1 MATSSCLKSGWSR
14 PRRGSRSSR
23 QKRPRR
29 SSARCRERW
38 RCYRRSRTSW
48 TNRAIARRRR
58 CPVCWRACGHSATLA
73 SHKARGERGGSR
85 ALIPPGATM
94 MGVRARSA
102 QPTAAEPLDTV
113 VIEDQTHRA
122 RQRRRMFVSLAV
134 LAIVGVALY
143 VRLIH
148 LTAPGFNSG
157 GGVYTGRAGALAGV
171 GDYARNFSPFRAHP
185 LLLQTVLAMEFTI
198 VGHMSE
204 FMSRA
209 TVVVAG
215 VAAVFSTYLLG
226 RRMFGIAAGLGAAA
240 ALALTPYHVFISRQV
255 LLDVPA
261 GLAILL
267 AFAAL
272 YRYDGPTTRRWLY
285 LAAALAGIGCV
296 IKETMIVFAPAAG
309 VYLAWSKIL
318 KRTRV
323 RDIVLCGAL
332 MLIMLGPFISTRFL
346 YSGSGA
352 GGYIIYQLFRP
363 PNHPAWYFPVV
374 FWIFIT
380 PVATLA
386 IAYGVILA
394 CIRRTLADMLLL
406 SWLAVFGAFFQFW
419 PTKLLPY
426 AIILVPAMAI
436 LGARGLVD
444 LFLRVRERWST
455 WVATGA
461 AFVMALVVLGP
472 MVGPAVRAGDVI
484 RDSSFCGPF
493 TTDVEVQD
501 FAGGRETGLW
511 FADHTP
517 TNAVALTMG
526 PSLGNLVSFYGDRDF
541 FALSVSPDPKLRN
554 PAYRPIP
561 NPHSEIRQLEVQY
574 AVWDAYTA
582 DRSIGYSTRL
592 MDYEAK
598 YSGTAVFSV
607 WVDGNTVDTNDGP
620 PPPGAEVRIVVYQLV
635 GGDPLLTAQ
644 QDTGR

>member
-1 MATSSCLKSGWSR
+1 
-14 PRRGSRSSR
+14 
-23 QKRPRR
+23 
-29 SSARCRERW
+29 
-38 RCYRRSRTSW
+38 
-48 TNRAIARRRR
+48 
-58 CPVCWRACGHSATLA
+58 
-73 SHKARGERGGSR
+73 
-85 ALIPPGATM
+85 M

-102 QPTAAEPLDTV
+102 PPTAPEQGDE
-113 VIEDQTHRA
+113 VIIELENHHA
-122 RQRRRMFVSLAV
+122 RQRRRMLVSFALLV
-134 LAIVGVALY
+134 IVGIALY

-148 LTAPGFNSG
+148 LTALGFNSDEA
-157 GGVYTGRAGALAGV
+157 VYTGQAGALAGV

-198 VGHMSE
+198 LGHMSE

-209 TVVVAG
+209 TVVVTG

-226 RRMFGIAAGLGAAA
+226 RRMFGLAAGLGAAL
-240 ALALTPYHVFISRQV
+240 ALAVMPYHVLISRQV

-272 YRYDGPTTRRWLY
+272 YRYDGPATRRWLY
-285 LAAALAGIGCV
+285 LAAALAGIACV
-296 IKETMIVFAPAAG
+296 IKETMVVFAPAAV

-323 RDIVLCGAL
+323 RDIVACGVL
-332 MLIMLGPFISTRFL
+332 MLVMLAPFISTRFL
-346 YSGSGA
+346 FSGSGA

-394 CIRRTLADMLLL
+394 CVRRTRADMLLL
-406 SWLAVFGAFFQFW
+406 SWLAMFGAFFQFW

-426 AIILVPAMAI
+426 AIILVPAMTI

-444 LFLRVRERWST
+444 LFQRVRERWST
-455 WVATGA
+455 GVATA
-461 AFVMALVVLGP
+461 VASVMALAVLGP
-472 MVGPAVRAGDVI
+472 MVGPTYRAGNVI
-484 RDSSFCGPF
+484 RDSSFSGPL

-511 FADHTP
+511 FAEHTP
-517 TNAVALTMG
+517 PGAVAMTMG

-541 FALSVSPDPKLRN
+541 FALSVSNDPKLRN

-561 NPHSEIRQLEVQY
+561 NPDYDIRQLEVQY
-574 AVWDAYTA
+574 AVWDAYTN
-582 DRSIGYSTRL
+582 DRAPFFGQRL
-592 MDYEAK
+592 MDYVSK
-598 YSGTAVFSV
+598 YSGTPVFSV
-607 WVDGNTVDTNDGP
+607 WVAGNTVDYNDGP

-635 GGDPLLTAQ
+635 GGDPLVSGTGQ
-644 QDTGR
+644 TDTGA

>member
-29 SSARCRERW
+29 PSARCRGRW
-38 RCYRRSRTSW
+38 RCCRRSRTSW

-58 CPVCWRACGHSATLA
+58 CRVCWRACGHSATLA
-73 SHKARGERGGSR
+73 SHKARGERGRSG
-85 ALIPPGATM
+85 ALTPHGARM

-102 QPTAAEPLDTV
+102 QPITSEAPEV
-113 VIEDQTHRA
+113 VVEVEDHRA
-122 RQRRRMFVSLAV
+122 QQRRRMFVSFAV
-134 LAIVGVALY
+134 LAIVGIALY

-148 LTAPGFNSG
+148 LTALGFNSDEA
-157 GGVYTGRAGALAGV
+157 VYTGQAGALAGV

-185 LLLQTVLAMEFTI
+185 LLLQTILAMEFTM

-204 FMSRA
+204 VMSRA
-209 TVVVAG
+209 TVVVTG

-226 RRMFGIAAGLGAAA
+226 RRMFGVAAGLAAA
-240 ALALTPYHVFISRQV
+240 AGLAIMPYHVFISRQV

-285 LAAALAGIGCV
+285 LAAALAGIACV
-296 IKETMIVFAPAAG
+296 IKETMVVFAPAALL
-309 VYLAWSKIL
+309 YLAWSKISA
-318 KRTRV
+318 RTRV
-323 RDIVLCGAL
+323 RDIALCGLL
-332 MLIMLGPFISTRFL
+332 MLVMLAPFVSTRFL
-346 YSGSGA
+346 FSGSGA

-380 PVATLA
+380 PIATLA
-386 IAYGVILA
+386 IAYGVVLA
-394 CIRRTLADMLLL
+394 CIRRTRADKLLL

-436 LGARGLVD
+436 LGARGLVE
-444 LFLRVRERWST
+444 LFLWARARWSIA
-455 WVATGA
+455 VAAAA
-461 AFVMALVVLGP
+461 AFVMALAVFGP
-472 MVGPAVRAGDVI
+472 MVGPAWRAGDVI
-484 RDSSFCGPF
+484 RDSSFSGPL

-501 FAGGRETGLW
+501 FAGGRETGQW
-511 FADHTP
+511 FAEHTP
-517 TNAVALTMG
+517 SGAVALTMG

-541 FALSVSPDPKLRN
+541 FALSVSTDPKLRN

-561 NPHSEIRQLEVQY
+561 NPDFDIRQLEVQY
-574 AVWDAYTA
+574 AVWDAYTN
-582 DRSIGYSTRL
+582 DRAPFFGQRL
-592 MDYEAK
+592 MDYVAK
-598 YSGTAVFSV
+598 YSGTPVFSV
-607 WVDGNTVDTNDGP
+607 WVDGDTVDTNDGP
-620 PPPGAEVRIVVYQLV
+620 PPPGAEVRIVVYRFV
-635 GGDPLLTAQ
+635 GGDPLLTGQ